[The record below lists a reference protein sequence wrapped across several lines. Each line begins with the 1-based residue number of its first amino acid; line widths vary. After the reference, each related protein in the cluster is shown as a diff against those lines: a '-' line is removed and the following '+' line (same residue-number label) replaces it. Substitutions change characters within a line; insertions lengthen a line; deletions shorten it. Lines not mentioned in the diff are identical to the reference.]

1 MRPRV
6 ESPPNI
12 DQEVSDD
19 SRIKVFARLRPTFS
33 RDRDEPGF
41 EEIVRLERKNVSL
54 VGGKTYLFDGTFP
67 PNAAQESIWIAAG
80 RPVVDN
86 LFKGYSGTCLCYGQT
101 GTGKSYTMSNM
112 GRGEE
117 GVIMQSMMYMFQRR
131 QTDEEWDHDIRFSY
145 LQLYRDRVGDL
156 MKPESDNLDVV
167 KSDSGEV
174 LIPGLTDYSCNSRE
188 RFIELYEDGDSNR
201 VVAATKMNPVSSRGH
216 ACLMLSV
223 QSTKK
228 GDDGTGERRS
238 AKMWMIDLAGYERF
252 SKTGVLDGIRK
263 EEARH
268 INASL
273 LSLGNVISAL
283 SDKSPHIPWR
293 NSKLTRLLQDAV
305 GGKAKCT
312 VILTLGP
319 SGTCFHETVGTLYFG
334 CRAMAIKTEAK
345 VSLST
350 DYVAL
355 CRKLEVMLTEER
367 QKYSDMELQFT
378 RRQFEAQER
387 EERMKRELAKIKAR
401 HDAEYARLI
410 QNGADPRAL
419 EKLIRENEAELEL
432 VQEQQQEEI
441 LIMEDDHDQEVQR
454 LVARQAGVSRE
465 ELDKMKKSHDRVLS
479 DVRLQLQHQT
489 ERLKEKEKECESLHH
504 YISNL
509 KEEHSLALIRERE
522 AAALG
527 AGVSEQ
533 GVNSLKRE
541 YERQTQSIKVMMEAT
556 HAARMQEQQE
566 RHEGEQRRAKAQLN
580 AVRQATETEYEQM
593 KTCLIRKYETQLEQ
607 VREKSKDVQEKLKRN
622 HHIIKNSY
630 QEQKEKLKQEL
641 AELRAAGGHEAA
653 EREVERLHEE
663 NRSLRLSCQEQ
674 IDRMRR
680 KVRLL
685 EQQFSPPELPSSFSF
700 LQLDPLH
707 IGWYAGV
714 LGMRETDPV
723 LRDANVKRWVQ
734 WLDARRS
741 RPQNSHN
748 PSWPPAPPPPAPEI
762 DEFDLET
769 DESPRAE
776 ARLRTASIGET
787 PLDAM
792 LRPGMRCFDSDEPI
806 LS

>member
-1 MRPRV
+1 MRQRID
-6 ESPPNI
+6 SPPAAEHDI
-12 DQEVSDD
+12 ADD
-19 SRIKVFARLRPTFS
+19 NRIKVFARLRPTFS
-33 RDRDEPGF
+33 RDREEPGF
-41 EEIVRLERKNVSL
+41 EEIVRLQGKNLSL
-54 VGGKTYLFDGTFP
+54 VGGKTYLFDGTFG
-67 PNAAQESIWIAAG
+67 PNAEQEAIWNAAG

-117 GVIMQSMMYMFQRR
+117 GVIMQSMLYMFQRR
-131 QTDEEWDHDIRFSY
+131 QTDVEWDHDIRFSY
-145 LQLYRDRVGDL
+145 LQLYRDKVSDL
-156 MKPESDNLDVV
+156 MKPESDNLEVV
-167 KSDSGEV
+167 KSDSGGV

-188 RFIELYEDGDSNR
+188 RFMELYEDGDSNR

-228 GDDGTGERRS
+228 GDDGTGEKRS

-252 SKTGVLDGIRK
+252 SKTGVLDGLRK

-334 CRAMAIKTEAK
+334 SRAMAVKTEAK
-345 VSLST
+345 LTLST

-355 CRKLEVMLTEER
+355 CKKLEAMLTEER

-401 HDAEYARLI
+401 HDAEYTKLM
-410 QNGADPRAL
+410 QNGADPREL
-419 EKLIRENEAELEL
+419 KKLLRENEAELEL

-441 LIMEDDHDQEVQR
+441 LMMEDCHDQEVQR
-454 LVARQAGVSRE
+454 LVAHQVGVSRE
-465 ELDKMKKSHDRVLS
+465 ELGKMKTANDRALN
-479 DVRLQLQHQT
+479 DLRLQLQHQT
-489 ERLKEKEKECESLHH
+489 ERLKEKEKENESLHF

-527 AGVSEQ
+527 AGVSQQ
-533 GVNSLKRE
+533 GVDSLKRE
-541 YERQTQSIKVMMEAT
+541 YERQVQSIKQMMEAT
-556 HAARMQEQQE
+556 HTARVQEQEE
-566 RHEGEQRRAKAQLN
+566 RYDKEIRRVKAQLSS
-580 AVRQATETEYEQM
+580 VRQTTETEYEEM
-593 KTCLIRKYETQLEQ
+593 KACLIRKYEMELERA
-607 VREKSKDVQEKLKRN
+607 REKSKDVQEKLKRN

-630 QEQKEKLKQEL
+630 QEQKEKLKKEL
-641 AELRAAGGHEAA
+641 AELRAAGSHAA
-653 EREVERLHEE
+653 ETEIQRLHEE

-685 EQQFSPPELPSSFSF
+685 EQQFSPPHLPASFSF
-700 LQLDPLH
+700 LDLDPLH

-714 LGMRETDPV
+714 MGMRETDPV
-723 LRDANVKRWVQ
+723 LREIDVERWAQ
-734 WLDARRS
+734 WLDARR
-741 RPQNSHN
+741 RPEIPSHN
-748 PSWPPAPPPPAPEI
+748 KPPPSPA
-762 DEFDLET
+762 DEDDFDLEP
-769 DESPRAE
+769 DMSPRAE
-776 ARLRTASIGET
+776 ARLRSASIDET

-792 LRPGMRCFDSDEPI
+792 LQGGLKHSFDDEAI